1 MNLMEMADY
10 LLKNL
15 LEEKRKYGRIAIPK
29 DIEEKKILIRHLMNI
44 REAFPVSDDFL
55 NIQDKY
61 LKTINNKITDVDNL
75 KPVSIDSR
83 LILWLGDITTLNADA
98 IVNAANNQMLGCF
111 IPGHRCI
118 DNAIHSMAGI
128 QLRLECDRM
137 MKQQGALEKTGTAKI
152 TRGYNL
158 SSKYIIHTVGPII
171 NGKLTGHD
179 IENLRNCYL
188 SCMKIAD
195 EYKLES
201 IAFCCISTGEFRFP
215 NEKAAEIAVNTVTEY
230 LKGSTNLKRVIF
242 NVFKDKDN
250 EIYKKLLR

>member
-1 MNLMEMADY
+1 MNLIEMADY

-29 DIEEKKILIRHLMNI
+29 DIEGKKILIRHLMNI
-44 REAFPVSDDFL
+44 REALPVSDDFL
-55 NIQDKY
+55 NVQDKY
-61 LKTINNKITDVDNL
+61 LKTINNKITDADNL
-75 KPVSIDSR
+75 KSVSIDSR
-83 LILWLGDITTLNADA
+83 LILWQGDITTLNADA

-128 QLRLECDRM
+128 QLRLECDRL
-137 MKQQGALEKTGTAKI
+137 MKQQGSLEKTGTAKI

-158 SSKYIIHTVGPII
+158 PSKYIIHTVGPII
-171 NGKLTGHD
+171 KGKLKDHD
-179 IENLRNCYL
+179 IEDLRNCYL

-215 NEKAAEIAVNTVTEY
+215 NEEAAETAVNTVTEY